1 MSHLN
6 AQKFS
11 IVYLTPSYSLIET
24 SNKHLCFACES
35 RSVHAKLLSYGIC
48 FNVID
53 LFDREQNIS
62 RLAQFHGQIYKHYNS
77 CMIEMT
83 LVWPHRSHK
92 DTQSQST
99 VKSRAPLWTS
109 DKKTI
114 NLTMYV
120 MIIICFTIWT
130 SVTAGHNSQGVVA
143 FSS

>member
-1 MSHLN
+1 
-6 AQKFS
+6 
-11 IVYLTPSYSLIET
+11 
-24 SNKHLCFACES
+24 
-35 RSVHAKLLSYGIC
+35 
-48 FNVID
+48 
-53 LFDREQNIS
+53 
-62 RLAQFHGQIYKHYNS
+62 
-77 CMIEMT
+77 MIEMT